1 MKGFKSTLLI
11 SGAVLCV
18 VSLLLLI
25 ALSVFPTSYFIIA
38 LGQSFVLPFLWGIIC
53 ILLYLLLRKG
63 KKNKTENFSKILYF
77 IVFLLALKASFSF
90 TIIDAVID
98 IQAVLTGDLYVVEG
112 KVIDTHIERSSSGPA
127 TGTFTDPNYFQH
139 ITLDNEGNDNF
150 YIQVENMYDYVLQ
163 IGKTYKIISL
173 PNSRTVLNYEEQ
185 STTPTKSKIWKGLVT
200 AQ

>member
-1 MKGFKSTLLI
+1 MKRFKSTLLV
-11 SGAVLCV
+11 SGVVLCV

-38 LGQSFVLPFLWGIIC
+38 LGQSFVLVLLWGTIC

-77 IVFLLALKASFSF
+77 FVFLLALKASFSF
-90 TIIDAVID
+90 TIIDVVID

-112 KVIDTHIERSSSGPA
+112 KVIDTHIEESSSRPA
-127 TGTFTDPNYFQH
+127 RETFSDFNYFQH
-139 ITLDNEGNDNF
+139 ITLDNEDNDHF
-150 YIQVENMYDYVLQ
+150 SIQVENMYDYVLQ
-163 IGKTYKIISL
+163 IGNTYKITSL

-185 STTPTKSKIWKGLVT
+185 
-200 AQ
+200 